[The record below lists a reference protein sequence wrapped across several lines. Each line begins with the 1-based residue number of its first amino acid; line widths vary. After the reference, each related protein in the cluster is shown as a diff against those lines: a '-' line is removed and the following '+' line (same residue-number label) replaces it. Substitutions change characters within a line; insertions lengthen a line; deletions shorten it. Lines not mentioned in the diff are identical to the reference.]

1 MIVGTWRDAD
11 AYHWAQSP
19 SKSGSSFFIIPTG
32 GALAEPNGGLHFL
45 FIDEIVPLLP
55 KIEQYDREPRRN
67 DSAPRKCNGDIAVLG
82 RARGR

>member
-11 AYHWAQSP
+11 AYHSAP
-19 SKSGSSFFIIPTG
+19 VTPSGSSFFTIPTG
-32 GALAEPNGGLHFL
+32 GALAAPYGGLHFL

-55 KIEQYDREPRRN
+55 KIEQSDRELPRGN
-67 DSAPRKCNGDIAVLG
+67 GSAPRKCNGDIAVLG